1 MKAIHESIEFLGDL
15 AWLIWPIAL
24 LTDIL
29 ISKLT
34 EKESK
39 INKSRGFFRAL
50 HSLSLMAFVIN
61 GLGFFWIKVI
71 KIHYH
76 GYWESFIIG
85 PLVFYLSLRFSQR
98 FDKQITEY
106 DETNSI
112 LAFALPSVCGFFLL
126 LACIS
131 SITRSIN
138 FLTDREYIFIFIVP
152 FLSLISIGCLFRC
165 KKRKQHIILLS
176 SLAFISLLFT
186 IVFFIASDFKF
197 FGFLPWGYANDDPWF
212 YVLTG
217 FVCFSILTISSI
229 INKKEKPNQENAL
242 DSATASLS
250 DL

>member
-1 MKAIHESIEFLGDL
+1 MKAIHQSIEFLGDF

-24 LTDIL
+24 LSDIL

-34 EKESK
+34 KEESK
-39 INKSRGFFRAL
+39 INKLRWCFRAL

-76 GYWESFIIG
+76 GFWERFIIG
-85 PLVFYLSLRFSQR
+85 PLVFYLSFRFSQR

-112 LAFALPSVCGFFLL
+112 IAFTLPSISGLFLL
-126 LACIS
+126 LACIN
-131 SITRSIN
+131 SITRSIP

-152 FLSLISIGCLFRC
+152 FLSLISVGCLFNC
-165 KKRKQHIILLS
+165 KKKKPHIILLS
-176 SLAFISLLFT
+176 SFAFISLLLT
-186 IVFFIASDFKF
+186 IVFFIAADFKF
-197 FGFLPWGYANDDPWF
+197 FGFLPWGNANDDPWF

-217 FVCFSILTISSI
+217 LVCFSILSISSI
-229 INKKEKPNQENAL
+229 LIKKEKPNRTDFP
-242 DSATASLS
+242 DSAS
-250 DL
+250 DSREI